1 MVVAAFSDFM
11 QQVVSGLAA
20 GGIYASLALALVIIH
35 RSTGVINFSQGEMA
49 TLCTYFAW
57 ALTANH
63 GWSYWPAFVA
73 TLGLSFVFGLVTHR
87 VVIRPVERGNVLR
100 VVIVTIGLLIAING
114 FIVW

>member
-1 MVVAAFSDFM
+1 
-11 QQVVSGLAA
+11 
-20 GGIYASLALALVIIH
+20 
-35 RSTGVINFSQGEMA
+35 MA

-87 VVIRPVERGNVLR
+87 VDPARRAGQRAEGRHRDHRSPDRDQRLHRLVVER
-100 VVIVTIGLLIAING
+100 
-114 FIVW
+114 